1 MMPSFACWFS
11 GTAVFLAGSFAFG
24 ITVGLV
30 GIRTAVSNRFL
41 LFFGIIAVILTAF
54 AWWTAADNEETS
66 AAQKRQLMAI
76 RESVEKLAKATN
88 MRLEDPNQILA
99 AAAAK
104 LLEQDKKILELQPRK
119 LSSNTIKKL
128 TPAAHEFCQVIKK
141 VLVTAANGNQEAQ
154 SYAMEFV
161 KAFKASGCESDL
173 SLPIPGLRPDVIGI
187 HIGVRNLQNIPES
200 ALTLSKILSDA
211 SIQFTVSLD
220 SHVSFLS

>member
-1 MMPSFACWFS
+1 MMPSLACWFS
-11 GTAVFLAGSFAFG
+11 GTALFLAGSFAFG

-30 GIRTAVSNRFL
+30 GIRTAVSNKFF

-54 AWWTAADNEETS
+54 AWWTAANNEETS
-66 AAQKRQLMAI
+66 ATQKRQLMAI
-76 RESVEKLAKATN
+76 RESVEKLAKTTD

-104 LLEQDKKILELQPRK
+104 LLEQDKKISELQPRK
-119 LSSNTIKKL
+119 LSS
-128 TPAAHEFCQVIKK
+128 
-141 VLVTAANGNQEAQ
+141 LVTAANGNQEAQ

-161 KAFKASGCESDL
+161 KVFKASGCESDL

-187 HIGVRNLQNIPES
+187 HIGVRNLQNIPEG

-211 SIQFTVSLD
+211 GIQFTVSQMTQD
-220 SHVSFLS
+220 FLPEVPFVLVVGAKSY